1 MHLRT
6 ARRRDW
12 AGRRHR
18 DQRGI
23 TGIETA
29 IILIAMVIVGTV
41 FSVTLLNTGL
51 LSAKK
56 SEETVI
62 EGLKDTASTLFLRGS
77 VFAQANPGKTAIDT
91 IKFYLIVEAQSVESV
106 DLSSTGTVVTYQ
118 DSDNALNCTAGGAGS
133 CSWAASWVV
142 GSGELV
148 DPGEKVELTVTF
160 NSMTPALGRSKEFT
174 IQVRPSRGAAVVV
187 NRSIPAEV
195 KAVMDLY

>member
-1 MHLRT
+1 MRLRT
-6 ARRRDW
+6 APRDDW
-12 AGRRHR
+12 AGRSHR

-62 EGLKDTASTLFLRGS
+62 EGLKETSSTLFLRGS

-91 IKFYLIVEAQSVESV
+91 ITFYLIVEAQSVESV